1 MDAAEAEVMK
11 GLFRGR
17 SAELENTVFAL
28 MAPDGKTKLC
38 RSGRS
43 PGTTFRSSEA
53 FVEAMAEITEDHA
66 AGVKR
71 KASRTKELPP
81 LPTYK
86 SFRIALNVASAD
98 SRPLMVALVEEEE
111 DREEAV
117 ERLRGMAWSEEFI
130 GRFHYAAV
138 LDRSELE
145 MVEGLPKG
153 DALLLI
159 EPDTYG
165 LEGEVLA
172 DLDLDARAKALQ
184 AFFAEGI
191 EAYEP
196 VTKDPR
202 AHVRNG
208 RRSGKSWE
216 SELEVTDGRQARD
229 KQ

>member
-1 MDAAEAEVMK
+1 MK
-11 GLFRGR
+11 ALFRGR

-28 MAPDGKTKLC
+28 LGPDGRTKLC

-43 PGTTFRSSEA
+43 PGMTFRSAPA
-53 FVEAMAEITEDHA
+53 FVDALTEITEEHA
-66 AGVKR
+66 ADVKR
-71 KASRTKELPP
+71 KAARTKVLPP

-98 SRPLMVALVEEEE
+98 SRPLMVALVEEED

-117 ERLRGMAWSEEFI
+117 ERLRTMAWGEEFI

-138 LDRSELE
+138 FDRAELE
-145 MVEGLPKG
+145 GIEDLPRG
-153 DALLLI
+153 DGFLLI
-159 EPDTYG
+159 QPGAYG

-172 DLDLDARAKALQ
+172 DLDLDARDKKLQ

-191 EAYEP
+191 AAYQP
-196 VTKDPR
+196 ATKDPR

-216 SELEVTDGRQARD
+216 SEIEVTDGRQARD
-229 KQ
+229 KK